1 MKPADR
7 LFNLLALAS
16 GAGGLFLVMLFY
28 AEHQA
33 KVLVAFFA
41 DIVIGWH
48 VRPPTD
54 GPMIIIFSQ
63 NEEIYTTVLPGWI
76 CEHFPAAGSLT
87 RLRRDRSGK
96 ARRIWSWRLS
106 SD

>member
-1 MKPADR
+1 VTAWAPILYRPKCQHQALKQRLSAFFRGYGVKPADR

-28 AEHQA
+28 AERQA

-48 VRPPTD
+48 VRPP
-54 GPMIIIFSQ
+54 
-63 NEEIYTTVLPGWI
+63 N
-76 CEHFPAAGSLT
+76 
-87 RLRRDRSGK
+87 
-96 ARRIWSWRLS
+96 
-106 SD
+106 